1 MEWKSVRVKKS
12 IQYTDKKANKNGS
25 LYTFKV
31 VAYKTAKGRRYE
43 SKPSLEVKNY
53 SLKEAALT
61 YYQENLEII
70 RFHGAKTVKQT
81 DMKFNIQ

>member
-1 MEWKSVRVKKS
+1 MEACTLLRLWHTKQQKVRD
-12 IQYTDKKANKNGS
+12 TRANLLQK
-25 LYTFKV
+25 L
-31 VAYKTAKGRRYE
+31 KTI
-43 SKPSLEVKNY
+43 

-81 DMKFNIQ
+81 DMKFNIQQKKILQRVKL